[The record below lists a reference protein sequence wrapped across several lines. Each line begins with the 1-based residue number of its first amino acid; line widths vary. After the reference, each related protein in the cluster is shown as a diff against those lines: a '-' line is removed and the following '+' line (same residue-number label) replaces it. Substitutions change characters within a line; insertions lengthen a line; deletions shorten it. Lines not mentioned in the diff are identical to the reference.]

1 MTCQECPLLNRSQS
15 RVASIDDEGCPRSD
29 RLNRGDAHET
39 MGTMLNI
46 TEKAQEMLGQFA
58 ESADEGVEL
67 ILRVE
72 IVGRGPKGF
81 QYDLQF
87 VSREDGKEEDLELD
101 VDGMPVL
108 VAARSVQYLEGPTLA
123 YKETLMGGGFSFEN
137 PNPLWVDE
145 LSKAVAEIIASE
157 VNPVVA
163 SHGGHVDLIG
173 VDDGKAI
180 IAFGGG
186 CQGCGMV
193 DVTLKQGVEVMI
205 KDNVPGI
212 SEVIDAT
219 DHAAGTNPFY

>member
-1 MTCQECPLLNRSQS
+1 VVCQECPILNQSRS
-15 RVASIDDEGCPRSD
+15 RVAGIDDEDCLSSD
-29 RLNRGDAHET
+29 RLNKGDAHEA
-39 MGTMLNI
+39 MREMLTI
-46 TEKAQEMLGQFA
+46 TDKAQEMLDQFA

-87 VSREDGKEEDLELD
+87 VGREDGRENDIELD
-101 VDGMPVL
+101 VDGVPVL
-108 VAARSVQYLEGPTLA
+108 VAARSAQYLEGTTLD
-123 YKETLMGGGFSFEN
+123 YKETLMGGGFSFDN

-205 KDNVPGI
+205 KDNVPEI

>member
-1 MTCQECPLLNRSQS
+1 M
-15 RVASIDDEGCPRSD
+15 
-29 RLNRGDAHET
+29 NRGVHEPVT
-39 MGTMLNI
+39 SDMLSI
-46 TEKAQEMLGQFA
+46 SPKAREMLDQFA
-58 ESADEGVEL
+58 EQADESSEML
-67 ILRVE
+67 LRVE
-72 IVGRGPKGF
+72 IVGRGPNGF

-87 VSREDGKEEDLELD
+87 VSSDDRKDDDVELELEE
-101 VDGMPVL
+101 MRVL
-108 VAARSVQYLEGPTLA
+108 VAARSVQYLEGATID
-123 YKETLMGGGFSFEN
+123 YKETLMGGGFSFDN

-173 VDDGKAI
+173 VDSGKAI

-205 KDNVPGI
+205 KDSVPGI
-212 SEVIDAT
+212 SEVVDAT

>member
-1 MTCQECPLLNRSQS
+1 
-15 RVASIDDEGCPRSD
+15 
-29 RLNRGDAHET
+29 
-39 MGTMLNI
+39 MLRKMLTI
-46 TEKAQEMLGQFA
+46 TEKAQEMLGEFA
-58 ESADEGVEL
+58 DSADESVEL

-87 VSREDGKEEDLELD
+87 VSREDSKEDDIQLD
-101 VDGMPVL
+101 IDGMSVL
-108 VAARSVQYLEGPTLA
+108 VAARSAQYLEGTTLD
-123 YKETLMGGGFSFEN
+123 YKETLMGGGFSFDN

-145 LSKAVAEIIASE
+145 LSKAVAEIIDSE

-163 SHGGHVDLIG
+163 SHGGHVDLVG

>member
-1 MTCQECPLLNRSQS
+1 MLF
-15 RVASIDDEGCPRSD
+15 
-29 RLNRGDAHET
+29 RLSHALSN
-39 MGTMLNI
+39 TMLSI
-46 TEKAQEMLGQFA
+46 SPKAREMLDQFA
-58 ESADEGVEL
+58 DQAEEASEL

-81 QYDLQF
+81 LYDLQF
-87 VSREDGKEEDLELD
+87 IGSDDRKEDDLELEIEEM
-101 VDGMPVL
+101 VVF
-108 VAARSVQYLEGPTLA
+108 VAARSAQYLEGTTLD
-123 YKETLMGGGFSFEN
+123 YKETLMGGGFSFDN

-205 KDNVPGI
+205 KDSVPGI
-212 SEVIDAT
+212 SEVVDAT

>member
-1 MTCQECPLLNRSQS
+1 
-15 RVASIDDEGCPRSD
+15 
-29 RLNRGDAHET
+29 LNRGDVYEALRE
-39 MGTMLNI
+39 MLTI
-46 TEKAQEMLGQFA
+46 TDKAQEMLGQFA

-87 VSREDGKEEDLELD
+87 VGREDRKEDDIEID
-101 VDGMPVL
+101 VEGMPVL
-108 VAARSVQYLEGPTLA
+108 VAARSAQYLEGTTLD

-145 LSKAVAEIIASE
+145 LSKAVADIIASE

-173 VDDGKAI
+173 VDEGKAI

>member
-1 MTCQECPLLNRSQS
+1 ML
-15 RVASIDDEGCPRSD
+15 SISP
-29 RLNRGDAHET
+29 
-39 MGTMLNI
+39 
-46 TEKAQEMLGQFA
+46 KAREMLDQFA
-58 ESADEGVEL
+58 EQADESSEML
-67 ILRVE
+67 LRVE
-72 IVGRGPKGF
+72 IVGRGPNGF

-87 VSREDGKEEDLELD
+87 VSSDDRKDDDVELELEE
-101 VDGMPVL
+101 MRVL
-108 VAARSVQYLEGPTLA
+108 VAARSVQYLEGATID
-123 YKETLMGGGFSFEN
+123 YKETLMGGGFSFDN

-173 VDDGKAI
+173 VDSGKAI

-205 KDNVPGI
+205 KGHDQGQCSGYLRGRRRDRPRGWDESVLLVRRPLEHRHRRLP
-212 SEVIDAT
+212 SQAQVEPSLAPSRT
-219 DHAAGTNPFY
+219 PP

>member
-1 MTCQECPLLNRSQS
+1 
-15 RVASIDDEGCPRSD
+15 
-29 RLNRGDAHET
+29 
-39 MGTMLNI
+39 MLRKMLTI
-46 TEKAQEMLGQFA
+46 TEKAQEMLGEFA
-58 ESADEGVEL
+58 DSADEGVEL

-87 VSREDGKEEDLELD
+87 VGREDAKEDDIELD
-101 VDGMPVL
+101 IDGMSVL
-108 VAARSVQYLEGPTLA
+108 VAARSAQYLEGTTLD
-123 YKETLMGGGFSFEN
+123 YKETLMGGGFSFDN

-163 SHGGHVDLIG
+163 SHGGHVDLVG

>member
-1 MTCQECPLLNRSQS
+1 M
-15 RVASIDDEGCPRSD
+15 
-29 RLNRGDAHET
+29 LNRGDVC
-39 MGTMLNI
+39 GMLRKMLTI
-46 TEKAQEMLGQFA
+46 TDKAQEMLGEFA
-58 ESADEGVEL
+58 DSADEGVEL

-87 VSREDGKEEDLELD
+87 VGREDSKEDDIVLD
-101 VDGMPVL
+101 IDGMSVL
-108 VAARSVQYLEGPTLA
+108 VAARSAQYLEGTTLD
-123 YKETLMGGGFSFEN
+123 YKETLMGGGFSFDN

-163 SHGGHVDLIG
+163 SHGGHVDLVG

>member
-1 MTCQECPLLNRSQS
+1 
-15 RVASIDDEGCPRSD
+15 
-29 RLNRGDAHET
+29 
-39 MGTMLNI
+39 MLRKMLTI
-46 TEKAQEMLGQFA
+46 TDKAQEMLGEFA
-58 ESADEGVEL
+58 DSADEGVEL

-87 VSREDGKEEDLELD
+87 VGREDAKEDDIVLD
-101 VDGMPVL
+101 IDGMSVL
-108 VAARSVQYLEGPTLA
+108 VAARSAQYLEGTTLD
-123 YKETLMGGGFSFEN
+123 YKETLMGGGFSFDN

-163 SHGGHVDLIG
+163 SHGGHVDLVG

>member
-1 MTCQECPLLNRSQS
+1 
-15 RVASIDDEGCPRSD
+15 
-29 RLNRGDAHET
+29 
-39 MGTMLNI
+39 MLRKMLTI
-46 TEKAQEMLGQFA
+46 TEKAQEMLGEFGD
-58 ESADEGVEL
+58 SADEGVEL

-87 VSREDGKEEDLELD
+87 VGREDAKEDDIELD
-101 VDGMPVL
+101 IDGMSVL
-108 VAARSVQYLEGPTLA
+108 VAARSAQYLEGTTLD
-123 YKETLMGGGFSFEN
+123 YKETLMGGGFSFDN

-163 SHGGHVDLIG
+163 SHGGHVDLVG

>member
-1 MTCQECPLLNRSQS
+1 M
-15 RVASIDDEGCPRSD
+15 
-29 RLNRGDAHET
+29 LNRGDVY
-39 MGTMLNI
+39 GMLRKMLTI
-46 TEKAQEMLGQFA
+46 TEKAQEMLGEFA
-58 ESADEGVEL
+58 DSADEGVEL

-87 VSREDGKEEDLELD
+87 VGREDSKEDDIVLD
-101 VDGMPVL
+101 IDGMSVL
-108 VAARSVQYLEGPTLA
+108 VAARSAQYLEGTTLD
-123 YKETLMGGGFSFEN
+123 YKETLMGGGFSFDN

-163 SHGGHVDLIG
+163 SPGGHVDLVG

>member
-1 MTCQECPLLNRSQS
+1 M
-15 RVASIDDEGCPRSD
+15 
-29 RLNRGDAHET
+29 LNRGDVY
-39 MGTMLNI
+39 GMLRKMLTI
-46 TEKAQEMLGQFA
+46 TEKAQERLGEFA
-58 ESADEGVEL
+58 DSADEGVEL

-87 VSREDGKEEDLELD
+87 VGREDSKEDDIVLD
-101 VDGMPVL
+101 IDGMSVL
-108 VAARSVQYLEGPTLA
+108 VAARSAQYLEGTTLD
-123 YKETLMGGGFSFEN
+123 YKEPLMGGGFSFDN

-163 SHGGHVDLIG
+163 SHGGHVDRVG

>member
-1 MTCQECPLLNRSQS
+1 M
-15 RVASIDDEGCPRSD
+15 
-29 RLNRGDAHET
+29 NRGAHEPVT
-39 MGTMLNI
+39 SDMLSI
-46 TEKAQEMLGQFA
+46 SPKAREMLDQFA
-58 ESADEGVEL
+58 EQADESSEML
-67 ILRVE
+67 LRVE
-72 IVGRGPKGF
+72 IVGRGPNGF

-87 VSREDGKEEDLELD
+87 VSSDDRKDDDVELELEE
-101 VDGMPVL
+101 MRVL
-108 VAARSVQYLEGPTLA
+108 VAARSVQYLEGATID
-123 YKETLMGGGFSFEN
+123 YKETLMGGGFSFDN

-205 KDNVPGI
+205 KDNVPGV
-212 SEVIDAT
+212 SEVVDAT
-219 DHAAGTNPFY
+219 DHTAGTNPFY

>member
-1 MTCQECPLLNRSQS
+1 LK
-15 RVASIDDEGCPRSD
+15 
-29 RLNRGDAHET
+29 RGKYEPVT
-39 MGTMLNI
+39 R
-46 TEKAQEMLGQFA
+46 EMLSISPKAREMLDQFA
-58 ESADEGVEL
+58 EQADESSGL
-67 ILRVE
+67 LLRVE
-72 IVGRGPKGF
+72 IVGRGPNGF

-87 VSREDGKEEDLELD
+87 VGSDDRKDDDVNLEIE
-101 VDGMPVL
+101 GMRVL
-108 VAARSVQYLEGPTLA
+108 VAARSVQYLEGATID

-137 PNPLWVDE
+137 PNPLWVDD
-145 LSKAVAEIIASE
+145 LSKAVAEIIANE

-205 KDNVPGI
+205 KDNVPGV
-212 SEVIDAT
+212 SEVVDAT

>member
-1 MTCQECPLLNRSQS
+1 M
-15 RVASIDDEGCPRSD
+15 
-29 RLNRGDAHET
+29 LNRGDVY
-39 MGTMLNI
+39 GMLRKMLTI
-46 TEKAQEMLGQFA
+46 TEKAQEMLGEFA
-58 ESADEGVEL
+58 DSADEGVEL

-87 VSREDGKEEDLELD
+87 VGREDSKEDDIELD
-101 VDGMPVL
+101 IDGMSVL
-108 VAARSVQYLEGPTLA
+108 VAARSAQYLEGTTLD
-123 YKETLMGGGFSFEN
+123 YKETLMGGGFSFDN

-163 SHGGHVDLIG
+163 SHGGHVDLVG

>member
-1 MTCQECPLLNRSQS
+1 MLEITDKAREMLDKFAEQ
-15 RVASIDDEGCPRSD
+15 ADDEVA
-29 RLNRGDAHET
+29 LK
-39 MGTMLNI
+39 I
-46 TEKAQEMLGQFA
+46 
-58 ESADEGVEL
+58 V
-67 ILRVE
+67 IL
-72 IVGRGPKGF
+72 GRGPKGF
-81 QYDLQF
+81 QYDLQLIGF
-87 VSREDGKEEDLELD
+87 DDAVEDDVKTE
-101 VDGMPVL
+101 VDGMTVF
-108 VAARSVQYLEGPTLA
+108 VGARSAPYLDGTVLD

-205 KDNVPGI
+205 KDNVPEI

>member
-1 MTCQECPLLNRSQS
+1 M
-15 RVASIDDEGCPRSD
+15 
-29 RLNRGDAHET
+29 NRGVHEPVT
-39 MGTMLNI
+39 SDMLSI
-46 TEKAQEMLGQFA
+46 SPKAREMLDQFA
-58 ESADEGVEL
+58 EQADESNEML
-67 ILRVE
+67 LRVE
-72 IVGRGPKGF
+72 IVGRGPNGF

-87 VSREDGKEEDLELD
+87 VSADDRKDDDVELELEE
-101 VDGMPVL
+101 MRVL
-108 VAARSVQYLEGPTLA
+108 VAARSVQYLEGATID
-123 YKETLMGGGFSFEN
+123 YKETLMGGGFSFDN

-173 VDDGKAI
+173 VDSGKAI

-205 KDNVPGI
+205 KDSVPGI
-212 SEVIDAT
+212 SEVVDAT
-219 DHAAGTNPFY
+219 DHTAGTNPFY

>member
-1 MTCQECPLLNRSQS
+1 M
-15 RVASIDDEGCPRSD
+15 
-29 RLNRGDAHET
+29 LNRGDVY
-39 MGTMLNI
+39 GMLRKMLTI
-46 TEKAQEMLGQFA
+46 TEKAQEMLGEFA
-58 ESADEGVEL
+58 DSADEGVEL

-87 VSREDGKEEDLELD
+87 VGREDSKDDDIVLD
-101 VDGMPVL
+101 IDGMSVL
-108 VAARSVQYLEGPTLA
+108 VAARSAQYLEGTTLD
-123 YKETLMGGGFSFEN
+123 YKETLMGGGFSFDN

-163 SHGGHVDLIG
+163 SHGGHVDLVG

>member
-1 MTCQECPLLNRSQS
+1 M
-15 RVASIDDEGCPRSD
+15 
-29 RLNRGDAHET
+29 LNRGDVY
-39 MGTMLNI
+39 GMLRKMLTI
-46 TEKAQEMLGQFA
+46 TEKAQEMLGEFA
-58 ESADEGVEL
+58 DSADEGVEL

-87 VSREDGKEEDLELD
+87 VGREDSKEDDIVLD
-101 VDGMPVL
+101 IDGMSVL
-108 VAARSVQYLEGPTLA
+108 VAARSAQYLEGTTLD
-123 YKETLMGGGFSFEN
+123 YKETLMGGGFSFDN

-163 SHGGHVDLIG
+163 SHGGHVDLVG

-205 KDNVPGI
+205 KDDVPGI

>member
-1 MTCQECPLLNRSQS
+1 M
-15 RVASIDDEGCPRSD
+15 
-29 RLNRGDAHET
+29 NRGAHEPVT
-39 MGTMLNI
+39 SDMLSI
-46 TEKAQEMLGQFA
+46 SPKAREMLDQFA
-58 ESADEGVEL
+58 EQADESSEVL
-67 ILRVE
+67 LRVE
-72 IVGRGPKGF
+72 IVGRGPNGF

-87 VSREDGKEEDLELD
+87 VSSDDRKDDDVELELEE
-101 VDGMPVL
+101 MRVL
-108 VAARSVQYLEGPTLA
+108 VAARSVQYLEGATID
-123 YKETLMGGGFSFEN
+123 YKETLMGGGFSFDN

-173 VDDGKAI
+173 VDSGKAI

-205 KDNVPGI
+205 KDSVPGI
-212 SEVIDAT
+212 SEVVDAT
-219 DHAAGTNPFY
+219 DHTAGTNPFY

>member
-1 MTCQECPLLNRSQS
+1 
-15 RVASIDDEGCPRSD
+15 
-29 RLNRGDAHET
+29 
-39 MGTMLNI
+39 MLRKMLTI
-46 TEKAQEMLGQFA
+46 TDKAQEMLGEFA
-58 ESADEGVEL
+58 DSADEGVEL

-87 VSREDGKEEDLELD
+87 VGREDAKEDDIELD
-101 VDGMPVL
+101 IDGMSVL
-108 VAARSVQYLEGPTLA
+108 VAARSAQYLEGTTLD
-123 YKETLMGGGFSFEN
+123 YKETLMGGGFSFDN

-163 SHGGHVDLIG
+163 SHGGHVDLVG

-205 KDNVPGI
+205 KDSVPGI
-212 SEVIDAT
+212 SEVVDAT